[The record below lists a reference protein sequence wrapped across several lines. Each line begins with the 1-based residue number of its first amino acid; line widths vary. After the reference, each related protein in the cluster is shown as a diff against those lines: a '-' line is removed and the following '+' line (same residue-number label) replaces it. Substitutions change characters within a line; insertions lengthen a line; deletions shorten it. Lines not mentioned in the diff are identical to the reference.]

1 MIIAMNVIINSIEP
15 NFYLEEK
22 ILRDRNSEFF
32 LFIMND
38 LSVFPFWEFVFS
50 KSTKMVVSSSAGISV
65 ACPFSY
71 YSEVAIRHP
80 IKPKTVRSTVLSY
93 IILVKIFQ
101 TQGQN
106 NPELL
111 TERFVMSDLWIYI
124 SGRC

>member
-1 MIIAMNVIINSIEP
+1 
-15 NFYLEEK
+15 
-22 ILRDRNSEFF
+22 
-32 LFIMND
+32 
-38 LSVFPFWEFVFS
+38 
-50 KSTKMVVSSSAGISV
+50 MVVSSSAGISV

-93 IILVKIFQ
+93 IILVKVFQ

-111 TERFVMSDLWIYI
+111 TERFVIPDLSIYQSVAKMATPSTLLNI
-124 SGRC
+124 LKDGRQITDSYSKNDALKRGVTHITCNGSHRTLFFQSV

>member
-1 MIIAMNVIINSIEP
+1 MNVIISSIEP

-22 ILRDRNSEFF
+22 MLRGRYSEFF

-93 IILVKIFQ
+93 IILVKVFQ